1 MSLYWKLTAVIVP
14 LVFVI
19 FLPLTLFIMGENS
32 SNYLAEQ
39 LAIED
44 QNDANRTASHLN
56 QLDLPPAEL
65 ETYLAVKADQG
76 L

>member
-14 LVFVI
+14 LVFII
-19 FLPLTLFIMGENS
+19 FLPLTLLIMGENS

-65 ETYLAVKADQG
+65 ET
-76 L
+76 